1 MINRL
6 IKIIK
11 IKIIQK
17 LRMKKYKDWSE
28 VPNGTKIKV
37 IRNSNSHSYPLDKIL
52 IKNNITSGISSVVI
66 VGHNQLNIDD
76 VIFVAETLEDIEMD
90 KLTFEKNYQELLKE
104 LKNKIE
110 ELELKILYMKEND
123 VEVFD
128 ETEYKTYQ
136 TLKILETTKDLKT
149 KSKLIA
155 QLIKN

>member
-1 MINRL
+1 
-6 IKIIK
+6 
-11 IKIIQK
+11 
-17 LRMKKYKDWSE
+17 MKKYKDWSE

-37 IRNSNSHSYPLDKIL
+37 IRNSNAHNYPLDKIL
-52 IKNNITSGISSVVI
+52 IKDIITYGISSVVI

-90 KLTFEKNYQELLKE
+90 KFTFEKNYQELLKE
-104 LKNKIE
+104 HKNKIE

-155 QLIKN
+155 QLINN